1 VNEPV
6 FDEEV
11 LDFGCE
17 GQRLWGVLTRP
28 AATLHTTAV
37 LIVVGGP
44 QYRVGSH
51 RQFVLLAR
59 SIARAGFAVLRFDYR
74 GMGDSEGD
82 EPAHFERSGPDI
94 RAALDALTLRCPLID
109 RFVVWGLCDAAS
121 AALMHAST
129 DRRVVG
135 IVAAN
140 PWVRSDA
147 SLAGTRMRHYY
158 AKRVIE
164 REFWAKL
171 LGGGFAWRAALRSFA
186 TTVRDVLSRRA
197 GGSRSA
203 SVGRFQDVMANGLR
217 AFHGRLLLVVSGND
231 LTAKEFLHFADS
243 DPLWRG
249 LLRRPHVDRYDI
261 PDADHTFSRQS
272 WREAIEVRTVEWLN
286 ELVAGIAAHTTQ
298 RVT

>member
-1 VNEPV
+1 MNEQP

-11 LDFGCE
+11 LDFACE
-17 GQRLWGVLTRP
+17 GQHLWGVLTRP
-28 AATLHTTAV
+28 ATMHSTAV

-74 GMGDSEGD
+74 GMGDSEGE
-82 EPAHFERSGPDI
+82 EPAHFERCGPDI
-94 RAALDALTLRCPLID
+94 GAALDALARRCPSVD

-158 AKRVIE
+158 ARRVIQ

-171 LGGGFAWRAALRSFA
+171 LGGGFPWRAALGSFA
-186 TTVRDVLSRRA
+186 STVCAVLSRR
-197 GGSRSA
+197 GRGSGSPA
-203 SVGRFQDVMANGLR
+203 AARFQDVMAHGLR
-217 AFHGRLLLVVSGND
+217 AFQGRLLLVLSGND
-231 LTAKEFLHFADS
+231 LTAKEFQHFTDA

-249 LLRRPHVDRYDI
+249 LLRAPRVDRCDLA
-261 PDADHTFSRQS
+261 DADHTFSRQS
-272 WREAIEVRTVEWLN
+272 WREAVEVRTVEWLN
-286 ELVAGIAAHTTQ
+286 GLVAGSAAHAS
-298 RVT
+298 RG